1 MDLLLVSAASA
12 VLFLLSLPA
21 FRLLGRKLPRLLDAQ
36 PFVMSLQV
44 LLGTSTLMTAAGLPI
59 VLTVIVALVAAA
71 VAGYWGCGLMLNEFL
86 RKVRF

>member
-12 VLFLLSLPA
+12 ALFLLSLPA
-21 FRLLGRKLPRLLDAQ
+21 FRLVGRKFPRVLYGQ
-36 PFVMSLQV
+36 PFVMSLLV

-71 VAGYWGCGLMLNEFL
+71 CAGYRGCGLMLNEFL